1 MTLFFIVAFLAVS
14 FILIGLFLWLLRVV
28 FRVSRKGF
36 RIVTGTLVSFLVSLP
51 SFLFLILPLIASH
64 LVANASTR
72 SQDRNL
78 SETPASYGRDFD
90 SVEFSSRDGL
100 TLSGWL
106 MEGHP
111 DKPTVILTHGLLR
124 NRQEVLDRGCALNK
138 EDFPVFL
145 FDFRNHGGSDHRY
158 VSLGFEER
166 LDILGAFDFLRERRP
181 EGRVVLMGVSMGAVA
196 AIHAAADL
204 GGVLEAIVADSPFS
218 NLRETVAHHTSLI
231 LHLPAFPFEDLFVW
245 NLTRI
250 GGFRADELDTV
261 RAVQMADPVPVL
273 LIYGANDRRMPKP
286 TARAVFEAVPHPGKR
301 IVFFEGATHGAAY
314 RIDPDLYLETV
325 LNFLKAL

>member
-138 EDFPVFL
+138 EDFP
-145 FDFRNHGGSDHRY
+145 
-158 VSLGFEER
+158 GFS
-166 LDILGAFDFLRERRP
+166 F
-181 EGRVVLMGVSMGAVA
+181 
-196 AIHAAADL
+196 
-204 GGVLEAIVADSPFS
+204 
-218 NLRETVAHHTSLI
+218 
-231 LHLPAFPFEDLFVW
+231 
-245 NLTRI
+245 
-250 GGFRADELDTV
+250 
-261 RAVQMADPVPVL
+261 
-273 LIYGANDRRMPKP
+273 
-286 TARAVFEAVPHPGKR
+286 
-301 IVFFEGATHGAAY
+301 
-314 RIDPDLYLETV
+314 
-325 LNFLKAL
+325 